1 MKLNTNSNTY
11 TIVYASVMV
20 IVVAF
25 CLAFVSDSLRARQE
39 ANVANDKRSQILAA
53 LNIRNVENVQ
63 EEYDRVLLHDMVVDV
78 NGKKLQDDGG
88 FDVDSKE
95 IQAKDDAAKRL
106 PVYLCKV
113 DNDTVYVLP
122 LFGRGL
128 WGELWGYLALADDLR
143 TVYGVYMSHAS
154 ETAGL
159 GARITEE
166 QFQEKFVKKNVFGE
180 GDFATVLLGVKK
192 KVENPESE
200 VDAITGATLTS
211 DGVDNMFKTSL
222 APYQK
227 FFETVRPDGLAI
239 SE

>member
-1 MKLNTNSNTY
+1 MKLSTNSNIY

-25 CLAFVSDSLRARQE
+25 CLACVSELLRPRQE

-63 EEYDRVLLHDMVVDV
+63 EEYGRVLLRDMIIDINGNVLQENGGVDV
-78 NGKKLQDDGG
+78 E
-88 FDVDSKE
+88 SKQ
-95 IQAKDDAAKRL
+95 ILAKDDAAKRL
-106 PVYLCKV
+106 PVYVCKV
-113 DNDTVYVLP
+113 ESDTLYVLP

-128 WGELWGYLALADDLR
+128 WGELWGYLALKDDFR
-143 TVYGVYMSHAS
+143 TVYGMFMSHAS

-166 QFQEKFVKKNVFGE
+166 QFQNKFIGKQTFGD
-180 GDFATVLLGVKK
+180 GDFSTVLLGVKK
-192 KVENPESE
+192 KVEAPGSE

-211 DGVDNMFKTSL
+211 NGVDEMFKTSL
-222 APYQK
+222 APYRK
-227 FFETVRPDGLAI
+227 FFETSVAPAI
-239 SE
+239 SLN

>member
-113 DNDTVYVLP
+113 DNGTVYVLP

-227 FFETVRPDGLAI
+227 FFETVKPDGLAI

>member
-1 MKLNTNSNTY
+1 MKLNTNSNIY

-25 CLAFVSDSLRARQE
+25 CLAFISDLLRPLQDD
-39 ANVANDKRSQILAA
+39 NVANDKRSQILAA

-63 EEYDRVLLHDMVVDV
+63 EEYDRVLLRDIVVDV
-78 NGKKLQDDGG
+78 NGNTVQESNG
-88 FDVDSKE
+88 FQVESKE
-95 IQAKDDAAKRL
+95 ILAKNDADKRL
-106 PVYLCKV
+106 PVYVCKV
-113 DNDTVYVLP
+113 ESDTLYVIP

-128 WGELWGYLALADDLR
+128 WGELWGYLALKNDFR

-166 QFQEKFVKKNVFGE
+166 QFQEKFIGKMVFDE
-180 GDFATVLLGVKK
+180 GDFAEVLLGVKK
-192 KVENPESE
+192 KVETPDSE

-211 DGVDNMFKTSL
+211 DGVDDMFKTSL
-222 APYQK
+222 TPYKK
-227 FFETVRPDGLAI
+227 FFESLTESVQP
-239 SE
+239 

>member
-1 MKLNTNSNTY
+1 MKLNTNSNIY

-25 CLAFVSDSLRARQE
+25 CLAFISDLLRPLQDD
-39 ANVANDKRSQILAA
+39 NVANDKRSQILAA

-63 EEYDRVLLHDMVVDV
+63 EEYDRVLLRDIVVDV
-78 NGKKLQDDGG
+78 NGNTVQESNG
-88 FDVDSKE
+88 FQVESKE
-95 IQAKDDAAKRL
+95 ILAKNDADKRL
-106 PVYLCKV
+106 PVYVCKV
-113 DNDTVYVLP
+113 ESDTLYVIP

-128 WGELWGYLALADDLR
+128 WGELWGYLALKNDFR

-166 QFQEKFVKKNVFGE
+166 QFQEKFIGKLVFNE
-180 GDFATVLLGVKK
+180 GDFAEVLLSVKK
-192 KVENPESE
+192 KVETPDSE

-211 DGVDNMFKTSL
+211 DGVDDMFKTSL
-222 APYQK
+222 TPYKK
-227 FFETVRPDGLAI
+227 FFESLTESVQP
-239 SE
+239 

>member
-1 MKLNTNSNTY
+1 MKLNTNSNIY

-25 CLAFVSDSLRARQE
+25 CLACVSELLRPRQE

-63 EEYDRVLLHDMVVDV
+63 EEY
-78 NGKKLQDDGG
+78 GG
-88 FDVDSKE
+88 FDVESKQ
-95 IQAKDDAAKRL
+95 ILAKDDAAKRL
-106 PVYLCKV
+106 PVYVCKV
-113 DNDTVYVLP
+113 ESDTLYVLP

-128 WGELWGYLALADDLR
+128 WGELWGYLALKDDFR
-143 TVYGVYMSHAS
+143 TVYGMFMSHAS

-166 QFQEKFVKKNVFGE
+166 QFQNKFIGKQTFGD
-180 GDFATVLLGVKK
+180 GDFSTVGVKK
-192 KVENPESE
+192 KVEAPGSE

-211 DGVDNMFKTSL
+211 NGVDEMFKTSL
-222 APYQK
+222 APYRK
-227 FFETVRPDGLAI
+227 FFETSVATATSLN
-239 SE
+239 

>member
-1 MKLNTNSNTY
+1 MKLNTNSNIY

-25 CLAFVSDSLRARQE
+25 CLAFISDLLRPLQDD
-39 ANVANDKRSQILAA
+39 NVANDKRSQILAA

-63 EEYDRVLLHDMVVDV
+63 EEYDRVLLRDIVVDV
-78 NGKKLQDDGG
+78 NGNTVQESSG
-88 FDVDSKE
+88 FQVESKE
-95 IQAKDDAAKRL
+95 ILAKNDADKRL
-106 PVYLCKV
+106 PVYVCKV
-113 DNDTVYVLP
+113 ESDTLYVIP

-128 WGELWGYLALADDLR
+128 WGELWGYLALKNDFR

-166 QFQEKFVKKNVFGE
+166 QFQEKFIGKMVFNE
-180 GDFATVLLGVKK
+180 GDFAEVLLGVKK
-192 KVENPESE
+192 KVETPDSE

-211 DGVDNMFKTSL
+211 DGVDDMFKTSL
-222 APYQK
+222 TPYKK
-227 FFETVRPDGLAI
+227 FFESLMKSVQP
-239 SE
+239 

>member
-1 MKLNTNSNTY
+1 MKLNTNSNVY

-25 CLAFVSDSLRARQE
+25 CLACVSELLRPRQE

-63 EEYDRVLLHDMVVDV
+63 KEYDCVLLHDMVIDI
-78 NGKKLQDDGG
+78 NGAILQEEGG
-88 FDVDSKE
+88 FNVDSKQ
-95 IQAKDDAAKRL
+95 IMAKDDAAKRL
-106 PVYLCKV
+106 PIYVCKV
-113 DNDTVYVLP
+113 ESDTLYVFP

-128 WGELWGYLALADDLR
+128 WGELWGYLALKDDFR
-143 TVYGVYMSHAS
+143 TVYGIFMSHAS

-166 QFQEKFVKKNVFGE
+166 QFQDKFVGKKTFSE
-180 GDFATVLLGVKK
+180 GDFSNVLLGVKK
-192 KVENPESE
+192 KVEVPGSE

-211 DGVDNMFKTSL
+211 NGVDEMFKTSL
-222 APYQK
+222 APYKK
-227 FFETVRPDGLAI
+227 FFETSVTHAASI
-239 SE
+239 N

>member
-227 FFETVRPDGLAI
+227 FFETVKPDGLAI

>member
-1 MKLNTNSNTY
+1 MKLNTNSNIY

-25 CLAFVSDSLRARQE
+25 CLAFISDLLRPLQDD
-39 ANVANDKRSQILAA
+39 NVANDKRSQILAA

-63 EEYDRVLLHDMVVDV
+63 EEYDRVLLRDIVVDV
-78 NGKKLQDDGG
+78 NGNTVQESSG
-88 FDVDSKE
+88 FQVESKE
-95 IQAKDDAAKRL
+95 ILAKNDADKRL
-106 PVYLCKV
+106 PVYVCKV
-113 DNDTVYVLP
+113 ESDTLYVIP

-128 WGELWGYLALADDLR
+128 WGELWGYLALKNDFR

-166 QFQEKFVKKNVFGE
+166 QFQEKFIGKMVFNE
-180 GDFATVLLGVKK
+180 GDFAEVLLGVKK
-192 KVENPESE
+192 KVETPDSD

-211 DGVDNMFKTSL
+211 DGVDDMFKTSL
-222 APYQK
+222 TPYKK
-227 FFETVRPDGLAI
+227 FFESLTESVQP
-239 SE
+239 

>member
-1 MKLNTNSNTY
+1 MKLNTNSNIY

-25 CLAFVSDSLRARQE
+25 CLAFISDLLRPLQDD
-39 ANVANDKRSQILAA
+39 NVANDKRSQILTA

-63 EEYDRVLLHDMVVDV
+63 EEYDRVLLRDIVVDV
-78 NGKKLQDDGG
+78 NGNTVQESNG
-88 FDVDSKE
+88 FQVESKE
-95 IQAKDDAAKRL
+95 ILAKNDADKRL
-106 PVYLCKV
+106 PVYVCKV
-113 DNDTVYVLP
+113 ESDTLYVIP

-128 WGELWGYLALADDLR
+128 WGELWGYLALKNDFR

-166 QFQEKFVKKNVFGE
+166 QFQEKFIGKMVFDE
-180 GDFATVLLGVKK
+180 GDFAEVLLGVKK
-192 KVENPESE
+192 KVETPDSE

-211 DGVDNMFKTSL
+211 DGVDDMFKTSL
-222 APYQK
+222 TPYKK
-227 FFETVRPDGLAI
+227 FFESLTESVQP
-239 SE
+239 

>member
-53 LNIRNVENVQ
+53 LNIRNVKNVQ

-227 FFETVRPDGLAI
+227 FFETVKPDGLAI

>member
-106 PVYLCKV
+106 PVYLCKA

-227 FFETVRPDGLAI
+227 FFETVKPDGLAI

>member
-1 MKLNTNSNTY
+1 MKLNTNSNIY

-25 CLAFVSDSLRARQE
+25 CLAFISDLLRPLQDD
-39 ANVANDKRSQILAA
+39 NVANDKRSQILAA

-63 EEYDRVLLHDMVVDV
+63 EEYDRVLLRDIVVDV
-78 NGKKLQDDGG
+78 NGNTVQESNG
-88 FDVDSKE
+88 FQVESKE
-95 IQAKDDAAKRL
+95 ILAKNDADKRL
-106 PVYLCKV
+106 PVYVCKV
-113 DNDTVYVLP
+113 ESDTLYVIP

-128 WGELWGYLALADDLR
+128 WGELWGYLALKNDFR

-166 QFQEKFVKKNVFGE
+166 QFQEKFIGKMVFNE
-180 GDFATVLLGVKK
+180 GDFAEVLLGVKK
-192 KVENPESE
+192 KVETPDSE

-211 DGVDNMFKTSL
+211 DGVDDMFKTSL
-222 APYQK
+222 TPYNK
-227 FFETVRPDGLAI
+227 FFESLTESVQP
-239 SE
+239 

>member
-1 MKLNTNSNTY
+1 MKLNTNSNIY

-25 CLAFVSDSLRARQE
+25 CLAFISDLLRPLQDD
-39 ANVANDKRSQILAA
+39 NVANDKRSQILAA

-63 EEYDRVLLHDMVVDV
+63 EEYDRVLLRDIVVDV
-78 NGKKLQDDGG
+78 NGNTVQESNG
-88 FDVDSKE
+88 FQVESKE
-95 IQAKDDAAKRL
+95 ILAKNDADKRL
-106 PVYLCKV
+106 PVYVCKV
-113 DNDTVYVLP
+113 ESDTLYVIP

-128 WGELWGYLALADDLR
+128 WGELWGYLALKNDFR

-166 QFQEKFVKKNVFGE
+166 QFQEKFIGKMVFNE
-180 GDFATVLLGVKK
+180 GDFAEVLLGVKK
-192 KVENPESE
+192 KVETPDSE

-211 DGVDNMFKTSL
+211 DGVDDMFKTSL
-222 APYQK
+222 TPYKK
-227 FFETVRPDGLAI
+227 FFESLTESVQP
-239 SE
+239 

>member
-1 MKLNTNSNTY
+1 
-11 TIVYASVMV
+11 MV

-88 FDVDSKE
+88 FDVESKE

-227 FFETVRPDGLAI
+227 FFETVKPDGLAI

>member
-1 MKLNTNSNTY
+1 MKLNTNSNIY

-25 CLAFVSDSLRARQE
+25 CLAFISDLLRPLQDD
-39 ANVANDKRSQILAA
+39 NVANDKRSQILAA

-63 EEYDRVLLHDMVVDV
+63 EEYDRVLLRDIVVDV
-78 NGKKLQDDGG
+78 NGNTVQESNG
-88 FDVDSKE
+88 FQVESKE
-95 IQAKDDAAKRL
+95 ILAKNDADKRL
-106 PVYLCKV
+106 PVYVCKV
-113 DNDTVYVLP
+113 ESDTLYVIP

-128 WGELWGYLALADDLR
+128 WGELWGYLALKNDFR

-166 QFQEKFVKKNVFGE
+166 QFQEKFIGKIVFDE
-180 GDFATVLLGVKK
+180 GDFAEVLLGVKK
-192 KVENPESE
+192 KVETPDSE

-211 DGVDNMFKTSL
+211 DGVDDMFKTSL
-222 APYQK
+222 TPYKK
-227 FFETVRPDGLAI
+227 FFESLTESVQP
-239 SE
+239 

>member
-1 MKLNTNSNTY
+1 MKLNTNSNIY

-25 CLAFVSDSLRARQE
+25 CLAFISDLLRPLQDD
-39 ANVANDKRSQILAA
+39 NVANDKRSQILAA

-63 EEYDRVLLHDMVVDV
+63 EEYDRVLLRDIVVDV
-78 NGKKLQDDGG
+78 NGNTVQESNG
-88 FDVDSKE
+88 FQVESKE
-95 IQAKDDAAKRL
+95 ILAKNDADKRL
-106 PVYLCKV
+106 PVYVCKV
-113 DNDTVYVLP
+113 ESDTLYVIP

-128 WGELWGYLALADDLR
+128 WGELWGYLALKNDFR

-166 QFQEKFVKKNVFGE
+166 QFQEKFIGKMVFNE
-180 GDFATVLLGVKK
+180 GDFAEVVLGVKK
-192 KVENPESE
+192 KVETPDSE

-211 DGVDNMFKTSL
+211 DGVDDMFKTSL
-222 APYQK
+222 TPYKK
-227 FFETVRPDGLAI
+227 FFESLTESVQP
-239 SE
+239 

>member
-1 MKLNTNSNTY
+1 MKLNTNSNIY

-25 CLAFVSDSLRARQE
+25 CLAFISDLLRPLQDD
-39 ANVANDKRSQILAA
+39 NVANDKRSQILAA

-63 EEYDRVLLHDMVVDV
+63 EEYDRVLLRDIVVDV
-78 NGKKLQDDGG
+78 NGNTVQESSG
-88 FDVDSKE
+88 FQVESKE
-95 IQAKDDAAKRL
+95 ILAKNDADKRL
-106 PVYLCKV
+106 PVYVCKV
-113 DNDTVYVLP
+113 ESDTLYVIP

-128 WGELWGYLALADDLR
+128 WGELWGYLALKNDFR

-166 QFQEKFVKKNVFGE
+166 QFQEKFIGKMVFNE
-180 GDFATVLLGVKK
+180 GDFAEVLLGVKK
-192 KVENPESE
+192 KVETPDSE

-211 DGVDNMFKTSL
+211 DGVDDMFKTSL
-222 APYQK
+222 TPYKK
-227 FFETVRPDGLAI
+227 FFESLTESVQP
-239 SE
+239 

>member
-88 FDVDSKE
+88 FDVESKE

-227 FFETVRPDGLAI
+227 FFETVKPDGLAI

>member
-1 MKLNTNSNTY
+1 MKLNTNSNIY

-25 CLAFVSDSLRARQE
+25 CLAFISDLLRPLQDD
-39 ANVANDKRSQILAA
+39 NVANDKRSQILAA

-63 EEYDRVLLHDMVVDV
+63 EEYDRVLLRDIVVDV
-78 NGKKLQDDGG
+78 NGNTVQESNG
-88 FDVDSKE
+88 FQVESKE
-95 IQAKDDAAKRL
+95 ILAKNDADKRL
-106 PVYLCKV
+106 PVYVCKV
-113 DNDTVYVLP
+113 ESDTLYVIP

-128 WGELWGYLALADDLR
+128 WGELWGYLALKNDFR

-166 QFQEKFVKKNVFGE
+166 QFQEKFIGKMVFNE
-180 GDFATVLLGVKK
+180 GDFAEVVLGVKK
-192 KVENPESE
+192 KVETPDSE

-211 DGVDNMFKTSL
+211 DGVDDMFKTSL
-222 APYQK
+222 TPYNK
-227 FFETVRPDGLAI
+227 FFESLTESVQP
-239 SE
+239 

>member
-88 FDVDSKE
+88 FGVDSKE

-227 FFETVRPDGLAI
+227 FFETVKPDGLAI